1 MTVIRK
7 NSEKLLR
14 KVSEKSALVA
24 ASLLTQLLSSAGLPK
39 RFLLGKRVFLVL
51 LPTLRNPFS
60 EMSLNFAKYEATDA
74 NLSDITDALDTADA
88 TECCTLSG
96 LFLRQV

>member
-39 RFLLGKRVFLVL
+39 RFLLGKRVLSVL

-60 EMSLNFAKYEATDA
+60 EMSCNFAKYEATDA
-74 NLSDITDALDTADA
+74 NLSDTDTLDTADA
-88 TECCTLSG
+88 TKCCTLSR

>member
-1 MTVIRK
+1 MTIIRK

-24 ASLLTQLLSSAGLPK
+24 SLLAQFLSSAGLPK
-39 RFLLGKRVFLVL
+39 RFMLGKRVLSVL
-51 LPTLRNPFS
+51 LPTLRNPFG

-74 NLSDITDALDTADA
+74 NPSDTDA
-88 TECCTLSG
+88 
-96 LFLRQV
+96 Q